1 MCTKLCSNSFNVVKI
16 CPKLFQG
23 VPKCSK
29 GFQCVLMKGVARCGQ
44 KVVPRGCIGYQVIQ
58 ICSKGFQRVLGGS
71 HEKLF
76 QEVPREHH
84 LFELHGLGRL
94 CLRLARRASRRRAV
108 GAGPKGPRRR
118 RLGCRPKAGK
128 LVAYIFNALVSRG

>member
-1 MCTKLCSNSFNVVKI
+1 MCTKSSKFIQSCQNLSKI
-16 CPKLFQG
+16 VPRGSKVFQG

-76 QEVPREHH
+76 QGVPREHYQ
-84 LFELHGLGRL
+84 FELHGLGRL

-118 RLGCRPKAGK
+118 RLAQGPKGPE
-128 LVAYIFNALVSRG
+128 LVYLYF